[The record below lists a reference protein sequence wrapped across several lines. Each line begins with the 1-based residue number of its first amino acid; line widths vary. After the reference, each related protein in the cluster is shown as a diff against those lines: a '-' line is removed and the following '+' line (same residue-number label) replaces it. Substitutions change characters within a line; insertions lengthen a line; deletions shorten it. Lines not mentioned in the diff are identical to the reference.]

1 MIPRGFALPLW
12 GLARCA
18 DLPQGYARQH
28 DGNGGVQVAAAW
40 RWLMDQ
46 VDKMDKMDKMGAP
59 RDNPRVG
66 GAAVWNGSGEDVPQ
80 G

>member
-1 MIPRGFALPLW
+1 M
-12 GLARCA
+12 
-18 DLPQGYARQH
+18 
-28 DGNGGVQVAAAW
+28 DGNGGVQAAAVW